1 MQEKKKI
8 DELYFTPPENN
19 NPDLPGFVLADF

>member
-1 MQEKKKI
+1 MQEKKKM
-8 DELYFTPPENN
+8 DELYLTFPENS